1 MVEYWLVVAVTLGL
15 VVGLVATPY
24 RPLALFTAASVT
36 LFVSGV
42 IPFDVFSGSYINISL
57 VILVCF
63 VLLSSVLEKTVFLPW
78 LSKRLTVESLPI
90 SLARLGV
97 VVSLSSAFLNNTAV
111 VAALMGPLRRQKA
124 VAYKKLLLPLS
135 YFSILGGVLTLV
147 GTSTNLL
154 VNGFVEQSG
163 LQGFGLFDFTLVGA
177 VVLVACGLAII
188 TASRYLLP
196 KGGSEV
202 DDEVLAEYFIER
214 QVADW
219 SSLIGKTV
227 QANQLRRLNDLYLV
241 EIIRQGRII
250 SPVVSKEVICAGDR
264 LVFSGDVSAVDIL
277 NQFNGLMPL
286 ASPPKALGKENES
299 QLVEVAVSPSSIMLG
314 RSVKEADFRSRFD
327 AGIVAI
333 RRGEQQISGG
343 IGRYRFQAGDSL
355 ILSVGDDFKTRRE
368 LLQNF
373 ILVGEVSLND
383 RLSLG
388 KSVAVL
394 LGFLSV
400 IFAAALGMSLVKGVL
415 ALLGLC
421 VVLKVARIND
431 LQRRF
436 PFDLVLVIGGALCLA
451 KAMAEVGLDADLA
464 HLVNGLFG
472 SSAFM
477 AYVGVFVLT
486 WLLTE
491 VITNNAAAALAFPV
505 AVATAE
511 IWQVSPY
518 PFILAVIFGASASF
532 VSPFGYQTN
541 LMVFSVG
548 QYKVKDYVKAGVPV
562 LVVYLLTAVST
573 IPLLFPF

>member
-1 MVEYWLVVAVTLGL
+1 ALVL
-15 VVGLVATPY
+15 Y
-24 RPLALFTAASVT
+24 I
-36 LFVSGV
+36 SGV
-42 IPFDVFSGSYINISL
+42 LSFDSFSSSYVNLSL
-57 VILVCF
+57 VILIGF
-63 VLLSSVLEKTVFLPW
+63 VLLSSVLEKTIFLTAFSQHM
-78 LSKRLTVESLPI
+78 LSKNLRASL
-90 SLARLGV
+90 LRLGLGV
-97 VVSLSSAFLNNTAV
+97 GVASAFLNNTAV

-124 VAYKKLLLPLS
+124 LPFKKLLLPLS

-154 VNGFVEQSG
+154 VNGFVIQVG
-163 LQGFGLFDFTLVGA
+163 LDAFNLFDFSLIGLA
-177 VVLVACGLAII
+177 VLLACGLVVVFI
-188 TASRYLLP
+188 SSYLLP
-196 KGGSEV
+196 SGDV
-202 DDEVLAEYFIER
+202 DRSNENFAAYFIER

-227 QANQLRRLNDLYLV
+227 QANKLRQLHDLYLV
-241 EIIRQGRII
+241 EIIRDGRVIA
-250 SPVVSKEVICAGDR
+250 PVVSKEVICAGDR

-277 NQFNGLMPL
+277 NQFNGLV
-286 ASPPKALGKENES
+286 ALVAPNQAEEQKGQS

-383 RLSLG
+383 QLATG
-388 KSVAVL
+388 KSVGVL
-394 LGFLSV
+394 FGFLGV
-400 IFAAALGMSLVKGVL
+400 IVAAALGASLVKGVL
-415 ALLGLC
+415 LLLGLC
-421 VVLKVARIND
+421 VAFKVVRIND
-431 LQRRF
+431 LRRRF

-451 KAMAEVGLDADLA
+451 KAMAEVGLDTDLA

-548 QYKVKDYVKAGVPV
+548 QYKVKDYVKAGLPV
-562 LVVYLLTAVST
+562 LVVYLVTAVST